1 MGFFLLELQGH
12 QIVKPICF
20 HLLAVTDLQEV
31 NQSCFRSQ
39 EPQQHQAASK
49 CSVHPQALQYF
60 KLVNLVV
67 LYYSVILNHQSFI
80 HVCLHPQTLLQYHVT
95 NKEFFHLLALQSHWL
110 VLKIYFYYQTRQ
122 HQQKINS
129 KPVCFSHQTHPNLFS
144 FLKATSSI
152 KEKLSSFSLSSTKA
166 SSCSKCSCFPRYS
179 SAGSSG
185 DQSGLFS
192 FSNIPSQFLPSSS
205 SADSVNQPILFS
217 KSVTTGN
224 KVKCTATLSSNQP
237 KM

>member
-49 CSVHPQALQYF
+49 CSVHPQALQYYT
-60 KLVNLVV
+60 LVNLVV

-129 KPVCFSHQTHPNLFS
+129 KPVCFSSSSTTSNSTKFVF
-144 FLKATSSI
+144 FLKGNIINQGETEFVFIVKHKSI
-152 KEKLSSFSLSSTKA
+152 IM
-166 SSCSKCSCFPRYS
+166 
-179 SAGSSG
+179 
-185 DQSGLFS
+185 Q
-192 FSNIPSQFLPSSS
+192 
-205 SADSVNQPILFS
+205 
-217 KSVTTGN
+217 
-224 KVKCTATLSSNQP
+224 
-237 KM
+237 